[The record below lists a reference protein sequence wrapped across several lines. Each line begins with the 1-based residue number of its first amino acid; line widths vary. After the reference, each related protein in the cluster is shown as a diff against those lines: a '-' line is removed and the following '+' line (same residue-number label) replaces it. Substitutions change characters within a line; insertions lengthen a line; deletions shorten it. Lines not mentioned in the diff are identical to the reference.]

1 MNIITISREFGS
13 GGRELGKRLADIL
26 DYTYYDREIETEL
39 AKRTNMDA
47 DYIAQTLE
55 DRPKFNIPLH
65 FGRTLASPYAAK
77 QQVSILLE
85 KQKLLKEL
93 AASSN
98 CVIVGRA
105 ADVILSEYNPLKI
118 FVFADMEHKIKRCQN
133 YAEIDEKLSPRELE
147 KAIRKIDARRSQY
160 NSLFPNMD
168 WGDKKRYHLL
178 INTTNLNIKRIVPH
192 IAQYADCWF
201 ECRKEPGDA

>member
-1 MNIITISREFGS
+1 
-13 GGRELGKRLADIL
+13 
-26 DYTYYDREIETEL
+26 
-39 AKRTNMDA
+39 
-47 DYIAQTLE
+47 
-55 DRPKFNIPLH
+55 
-65 FGRTLASPYAAK
+65 
-77 QQVSILLE
+77 
-85 KQKLLKEL
+85 
-93 AASSN
+93 
-98 CVIVGRA
+98 
-105 ADVILSEYNPLKI
+105 
-118 FVFADMEHKIKRCQN
+118 MEHKIKRCQN
-133 YAEIDEKLSPRELE
+133 YAEIDEKLSLRELE